1 MANKLRPFRD
11 YSEHDVINLFAHAGS
26 AVDNG
31 TVVKLNSSEGSYGT
45 NGWRNDDDSNQLS
58 MLGDAGN
65 SYSNTVAQRQGVAHR
80 AENCGTDGLPLGMT
94 IYEVAENDENGEK
107 LLYNPT
113 KQTELQAM
121 LPGQAVPVAT
131 KGIFTLSK
139 DALGGGAL
147 NTSTKIGSGVKI
159 APETADI
166 GKVTGCLATDSASF
180 GTIIGTG
187 TRSNVGITTD
197 QFSGDYIVVKIDC

>member
-1 MANKLRPFRD
+1 
-11 YSEHDVINLFAHAGS
+11 
-26 AVDNG
+26 
-31 TVVKLNSSEGSYGT
+31 
-45 NGWRNDDDSNQLS
+45 
-58 MLGDAGN
+58 
-65 SYSNTVAQRQGVAHR
+65 
-80 AENCGTDGLPLGMT
+80 
-94 IYEVAENDENGEK
+94 
-107 LLYNPT
+107 
-113 KQTELQAM
+113 M
-121 LPGQAVPVAT
+121 LPGQAVPIAT

-147 NTSTKIGSGVKI
+147 NSSTKIGSGVKI